1 MSYGTLNNASSS
13 DALRARLEQRVQTLG
28 RPDPPDMVDGTLGT
42 SHQGATKA
50 RRNDGEAQVAS
61 ASSKLRGAV
70 AADVQ
75 RMLSDVAR
83 MGKTEDDEMTTLR
96 TRVRVLERTVR
107 ERDDELRDARPRIL
121 ALEAELAQ
129 AREAAASQLSA
140 AQAEAATALEAAE
153 ARSAALEARASE
165 AEAKVSAA
173 EAAEASRAAVAAE
186 AAAGSSGDTVPSA
199 PSAELEAK
207 LAASEEGATKLRKAA
222 SHWKTRHVHISAH
235 LMSYAHLLLRPLPL
249 PLPPGPFW

>member
-1 MSYGTLNNASSS
+1 MSGLGETGVSGVPGMSPCVLPFLSAEGRSRTRNPAFRRLFLPRPAPLPPAMLALTALLAPLARPPVAPLNNASSS

-28 RPDPPDMVDGTLGT
+28 RPDPPGMVDGTLGT

-75 RMLSDVAR
+75 RMLSDVER

-121 ALEAELAQ
+121 ALEAELASM
-129 AREAAASQLSA
+129 RDE
-140 AQAEAATALEAAE
+140 TD
-153 ARSAALEARASE
+153 
-165 AEAKVSAA
+165 
-173 EAAEASRAAVAAE
+173 
-186 AAAGSSGDTVPSA
+186 G
-199 PSAELEAK
+199 
-207 LAASEEGATKLRKAA
+207 LRKANQ
-222 SHWKTRHVHISAH
+222 KLKEH
-235 LMSYAHLLLRPLPL
+235 LGTVRRSLQTSLSPEALSDL
-249 PLPPGPFW
+249 